1 MDVKTQIEKA
11 IATITGD
18 SAKIAAF
25 KKDPVAAVKKVV
37 GDAVSTEIINK
48 IIAGVKAKLAGNK
61 IAGAADAVKNLFKK

>member
-11 IATITGD
+11 IASITGD
-18 SAKIAAF
+18 SSKIAAF

-37 GDAVSTEIINK
+37 GDAVSTEIIDK

-61 IAGAADAVKNLFKK
+61 LAGAADAVKNLFKK